1 VVLSRINVEYDYL
14 PFLKQ
19 NVPVIFNAV
28 SYSIST
34 VGDEELRN
42 KMQSR
47 LHELIIIKFEL
58 YGPYINLKKYESG
71 WGIIEFHD
79 ISLELSSY
87 VIKNKKI
94 SYKEI
99 EYILS
104 LLKKFKF
111 EFDKKDYEYI
121 KSIENMI
128 HKIVLFLDMENLYSY
143 LSTNQLIDVLFTNRL
158 KLEDETWKLI
168 YIENYNNTIDE
179 LGSTISE
186 MIDCSKQLIKAS
198 LWEVEHSG
206 KIFDPILIERILGI
220 SENLQK
226 WLVSY
231 GTDDAED
238 NSITFI
244 DFASTVNNYR
254 EVYEE
259 FFGIVST
266 LNSLSVNFSLVESI
280 DGEDIMISVNWLL
293 DLLVDVIYN
302 NNVAEFNTFSHEKL
316 MYFVDTIHL
325 SSSIEQEKTDE
336 YIVVDQLDDFKIYSI
351 EKMKKFCIDK
361 ISKLSKDDYYK
372 SYRIMHLNE
381 KQLIDVTDVLFDEN
395 YDWFGLLTQAE
406 FLLQYFKHN
415 NNIGFVD
422 RNIDWTFVYVILTKS
437 FENLFANFLSFYWD
451 KIPSI
456 ARSNFYV
463 IKNDHKHYIDMN
475 DKNWRISMAIG
486 DLQKIFHVNFSPY
499 VGSFIDANLLN
510 SRIKHLFRDERNAYL
525 HHESL
530 STFAEL
536 TNLFEGT
543 YILILII
550 FSMIFKD
557 IESETS
563 GKKN

>member
-1 VVLSRINVEYDYL
+1 
-14 PFLKQ
+14 
-19 NVPVIFNAV
+19 
-28 SYSIST
+28 
-34 VGDEELRN
+34 
-42 KMQSR
+42 
-47 LHELIIIKFEL
+47 
-58 YGPYINLKKYESG
+58 
-71 WGIIEFHD
+71 
-79 ISLELSSY
+79 
-87 VIKNKKI
+87 
-94 SYKEI
+94 
-99 EYILS
+99 
-104 LLKKFKF
+104 
-111 EFDKKDYEYI
+111 
-121 KSIENMI
+121 
-128 HKIVLFLDMENLYSY
+128 
-143 LSTNQLIDVLFTNRL
+143 
-158 KLEDETWKLI
+158 
-168 YIENYNNTIDE
+168 
-179 LGSTISE
+179 
-186 MIDCSKQLIKAS
+186 
-198 LWEVEHSG
+198 
-206 KIFDPILIERILGI
+206 
-220 SENLQK
+220 
-226 WLVSY
+226 
-231 GTDDAED
+231 
-238 NSITFI
+238 
-244 DFASTVNNYR
+244 
-254 EVYEE
+254 
-259 FFGIVST
+259 
-266 LNSLSVNFSLVESI
+266 
-280 DGEDIMISVNWLL
+280 
-293 DLLVDVIYN
+293 
-302 NNVAEFNTFSHEKL
+302 
-316 MYFVDTIHL
+316 
-325 SSSIEQEKTDE
+325 
-336 YIVVDQLDDFKIYSI
+336 
-351 EKMKKFCIDK
+351 
-361 ISKLSKDDYYK
+361 
-372 SYRIMHLNE
+372 MHLNE